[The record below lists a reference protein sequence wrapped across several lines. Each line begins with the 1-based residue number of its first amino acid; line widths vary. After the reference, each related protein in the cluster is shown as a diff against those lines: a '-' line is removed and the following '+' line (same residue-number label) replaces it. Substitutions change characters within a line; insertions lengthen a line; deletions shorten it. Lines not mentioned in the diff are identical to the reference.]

1 MPPIKLKL
9 RLQIGEKLLV
19 ATGFDCFTLF
29 KMITC
34 GDALLHVKSSEILWL
49 MVYHP
54 EHMQEIGFWT
64 WHELTPKSE
73 HGSCP

>member
-1 MPPIKLKL
+1 MA
-9 RLQIGEKLLV
+9 LQMN
-19 ATGFDCFTLF
+19 TN
-29 KMITC
+29 

-54 EHMQEIGFWT
+54 EHLQKIGFWT

-73 HGSCP
+73 HGSSP